1 MAEGQGRSSG
11 QGVKLLYI
19 RDYLYAHATK
29 EHPKNAKHIVDYLA
43 SKGIS
48 ASVKTIYNDILRLQ
62 IDFGVPVEY
71 NPQKWGYYITEPQFE
86 PYELR
91 LLVDSVQSAKFLT
104 DKMAAQLS
112 EKIKGL
118 ADVYTKDSLNRQ
130 AYVSNRVRNMNE
142 AAVEALGR
150 IYEAISKDRKIK
162 VQLMDY
168 TPGKNNR
175 KQSTLRNPSGPSVAS
190 PYLVAWTGE
199 YHILYAYFE
208 IEGEPRIGNV
218 AIDVIGR
225 VEILDEP
232 REGKEY
238 IKQRG
243 LFDRKPRSFA
253 EKRLNKD
260 PVMVRLLVHNDSV
273 VNVFDRFGQDLIMI
287 PYDDT
292 HFTVTVPIDLT
303 PEFLGWAVQHIG
315 RIQVLNPERAVQM
328 IRMLASVIF
337 HIYGATDEDIEMLR
351 GFVAQ
356 VDRKRKQAP

>member
-29 EHPKNAKHIVDYLA
+29 ERPKNAKHIVDYLA

-142 AAVEALGR
+142 AAMKGLDC
-150 IYEAISKDRKIK
+150 IYEAISKDRKISCRYFK
-162 VQLMDY
+162 Y
-168 TPGKNNR
+168 TSSKDNPRLYSKMNG
-175 KQSTLRNPSGPSVAS
+175 STIISVS
-190 PYLVAWTGE
+190 PYLVVWDGDR
-199 YHILYAYFE
+199 HILFAYVE
-208 IEGEPRIGNV
+208 KNGQS
-218 AIDVIGR
+218 AITTMCADRLEQVK
-225 VEILDEP
+225 VLDEP
-232 REGKEY
+232 RAGKE
-238 IKQRG
+238 IIRKSG
-243 LFDRKPRSFA
+243 LLEYKFKPFGIMAYSQG
-253 EKRLNKD
+253 
-260 PVMVRLLVHNDSV
+260 PTMVRLLVHNDCA
-273 VNVFDRFGQDLIMI
+273 NDLIEKFGTDLI
-287 PYDDT
+287 LVPHDES
-292 HFTVTVPIDLT
+292 HFTVTLQLELT
-303 PEFLGWAVQHIG
+303 PLFYNWVSLYPTKIKILSPEPAVQAMQALAIGLADTYEVFSDPQLLEFLLMG
-315 RIQVLNPERAVQM
+315 M
-328 IRMLASVIF
+328 
-337 HIYGATDEDIEMLR
+337 
-351 GFVAQ
+351 
-356 VDRKRKQAP
+356 VDGEKDL